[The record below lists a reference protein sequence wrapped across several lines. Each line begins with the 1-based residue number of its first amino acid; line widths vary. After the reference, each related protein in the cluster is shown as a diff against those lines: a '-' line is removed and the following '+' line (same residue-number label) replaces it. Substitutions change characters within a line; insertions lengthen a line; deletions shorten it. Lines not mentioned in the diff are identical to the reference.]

1 MADTSPEPSAA
12 PTTSELV
19 ERATALR
26 PLLEQNAHE
35 TDTGRRVAEANVKA
49 VRDAGLCRIMVPKR
63 FGGYETDFR
72 TMLTVMAEL
81 GKGCGSTA
89 WAMSLINI
97 CAWLTGLYPERTQE
111 EVWGANPDDGWAAG
125 SLAPNGQAR
134 RVDGGYV
141 VSGRWPWASGCLH
154 AQWGAAAMLI
164 VDESGDVSDVGLAL
178 MPMQELAIEDTW
190 FVAGMRGTGS
200 NTLVAA
206 DVFVPEHRFLSYPRV
221 FQGDYGNEHK
231 DEALYRSA
239 FVPVTILILV
249 GPQLGLARAALELVI
264 GKAPERTIM
273 HTHLGKQSE
282 STGFQMQLA
291 EAAIKIDSA
300 HLHAFRAADD
310 VDRAAERGE
319 LLDLVSR
326 ARIRMDTAM
335 AAQLCQDA
343 VDQLVSAHGA
353 SSFADANP
361 LQRIWRDVHV
371 ASRHAITGWAVN
383 LEIYGKAL
391 LGVEPNITE
400 LI

>member
-1 MADTSPEPSAA
+1 
-12 PTTSELV
+12 
-19 ERATALR
+19 
-26 PLLEQNAHE
+26 
-35 TDTGRRVAEANVKA
+35 
-49 VRDAGLCRIMVPKR
+49 MVPKR

-72 TMLTVMAEL
+72 TMLTIIEEL

-97 CAWLTGLYPERTQE
+97 CAWLTGLYPERTQQ
-111 EVWGANPDDGWAAG
+111 EVWGSNPDDGWAAG
-125 SLAPNGQAR
+125 SLQPNGQAR
-134 RVDGGYV
+134 RVDSGYV
-141 VSGRWPWASGCLH
+141 VSGRWPWSSGCLH
-154 AQWGAAAMLI
+154 AQWGVVGTLI
-164 VDESGDVSDVGLAL
+164 VDGAGEVSDLGIVL
-178 MPMQELAIEDTW
+178 MPIEEMTIEDTW

-200 NTLVAA
+200 NTLGAD
-206 DVFVPEHRFLSYPRV
+206 DVFVPEHRFLSYLRA
-221 FQGDYGNEHK
+221 FKGDYGSEHK
-231 DEALYRSA
+231 NEALYRSA

-249 GPQLGLARAALELVI
+249 APQLGLASAALELVI
-264 GKAPERTIM
+264 DKAPQRKVT
-273 HTHLGKQSE
+273 HTHFEKQSE

-310 VDRAAERGE
+310 VDRAAGRGE

-326 ARIRMDTAM
+326 ARIRMDSAM
-335 AAQLCQDA
+335 VAQLCQDA
-343 VDQLVSAHGA
+343 VDLLVSAHGA
-353 SSFADANP
+353 SSFADTNA

-383 LEIYGKAL
+383 LEVYGKAL